1 MEKNIAIKVA
11 IIDMNNGMPNQGIKG
26 IGNVLDRYR
35 ADNDIDLSYSTYDVR
50 HKNELP
56 DLGHD
61 IYISSGGPGSP
72 FDGKDEPWEEG
83 FFNMLDAIKD
93 FNEHTQGRKKYMFL
107 ICHSF
112 QMACRKYELGKI
124 SRRKSTA
131 FGIYPIS
138 LTING
143 SSDPVFEGLPNPFYA
158 VDSRDWQVLQG
169 GINSFETHEAEV
181 SALEKYRPNVD
192 RERCIMSIRFSK
204 EIVGTQFHPEA
215 NAEGMR
221 LYLLDAKK
229 KNAIIHLLGEEKY
242 DDMLKNLDDP
252 NGITLTQSLILPNF
266 LNEAV
271 FQK

>member
-1 MEKNIAIKVA
+1 MAKDSVIKVA

-26 IGNVLDRYR
+26 IGSVLEQYR
-35 ADNDIDLSYSTYDVR
+35 ADNDVHLSYTTYDVR
-50 HKNELP
+50 YKKELP
-56 DLGHD
+56 DLSYD

-72 FDGKDEPWEEG
+72 FDGKDEPWEKG
-83 FFNMLDAIKD
+83 YFNLLDAIKE
-93 FNEHTQGRKKYMFL
+93 FNENTEGRKKYVFL

-124 SRRKSTA
+124 SKRKSTA

-138 LTING
+138 LTKNG

-169 GINSFETHEAEV
+169 DIESFEGHEAEV

-192 RERCIMSIRFSK
+192 LERCIMSIRFSK

-221 LYLLDAKK
+221 LYLLDPKK
-229 KNAIIHLLGEEKY
+229 KKAIIELLGEEKY
-242 DDMLKNLDDP
+242 NDMLQNLEDP
-252 NGITLTQSLILPNF
+252 NGIALTQSLILPNF